1 MQHTYQAPAVI
12 EIGSFSQD
20 TGNTGIRNG
29 EEWWWP
35 FDEWH

>member
-1 MQHTYQAPAVI
+1 MDNTYVTPDLVALGAFVD
-12 EIGSFSQD
+12 E